1 MKTIHYCQKQMQM
14 AKIITERAYI
24 EPFGE
29 DEQENFAI
37 LLHIKQ
43 GNDHH
48 YAGKVELDRNI
59 PWIYLENTPDGHLEI
74 NNSAGMENNKWD
86 HITYYILDNK
96 DE

>member
-1 MKTIHYCQKQMQM
+1 M

-29 DEQENFAI
+29 DETDSFAI
-37 LLHIKQ
+37 LIHIKE
-43 GNDHH
+43 GNDHI

-59 PWIYLENTPDGHLEI
+59 PWIHLENTPDGHLEL

-86 HITYYILDNK
+86 HITEYILGDIN
-96 DE
+96 E

>member
-1 MKTIHYCQKQMQM
+1 M

-29 DEQENFAI
+29 DEQDNFAI
-37 LLHIKQ
+37 LIHIKEE
-43 GNDHH
+43 NSHI

-86 HITYYILDNK
+86 HITEYILRGE

>member
-1 MKTIHYCQKQMQM
+1 M

-29 DEQENFAI
+29 DEQDNFAI
-37 LLHIKQ
+37 LIHIKE
-43 GNDHH
+43 GNDHI

-59 PWIYLENTPDGHLEI
+59 PWIYLDNLENGDLEI

-86 HITYYILDNK
+86 HITNYILGDIN
-96 DE
+96 E

>member
-1 MKTIHYCQKQMQM
+1 M

-37 LLHIKQ
+37 LIHIKQ
-43 GNDHH
+43 GDDHI

-59 PWIYLENTPDGHLEI
+59 PWIHLENSKNGDLEL

-86 HITYYILDNK
+86 HITEYILGDI